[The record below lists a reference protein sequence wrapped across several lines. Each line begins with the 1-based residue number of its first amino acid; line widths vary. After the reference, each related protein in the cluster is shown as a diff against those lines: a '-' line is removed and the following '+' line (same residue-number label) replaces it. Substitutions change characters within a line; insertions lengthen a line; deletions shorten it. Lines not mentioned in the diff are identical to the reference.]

1 VRRSTT
7 LSAVVLAAGMFL
19 LSGCG
24 SGHSAQTATQGP
36 AIVGVNTR
44 SADGQIAVRDAYV
57 KFAREYAAGSNA
69 PLVLRLFNE
78 SGQLATL
85 TGVTTDGGTVVV
97 VSKVA
102 PTTAPPATPSA
113 STSPSASA
121 SPNGSRRPNGSASAS
136 AASTSAAPTSAAPTT
151 PPALGSPNISI
162 AIPAQ
167 SFVVLVPGESDRWLA
182 VDKLSEAVE
191 SGGSVTVTL
200 TFTYADGSTTR
211 VTDLRMPVGVPLS
224 PAPRLTP
231 SAGEEH

>member
-24 SGHSAQTATQGP
+24 SGQSAQTATQDS

-44 SADGQIAVRDAYV
+44 SADGQIAVRDAHV
-57 KFAREYAAGSNA
+57 RFAREYQAGTNA

-78 SGQLATL
+78 STQLVTL
-85 TGVTTDGGTVVV
+85 TGVTAERGSVVV

-102 PTTAPPATPSA
+102 PTTAPPTTAPPTPSA
-113 STSPSASA
+113 NPSASA
-121 SPNGSRRPNGSASAS
+121 SPNGSRRPSASAS
-136 AASTSAAPTSAAPTT
+136 APAPTSAAPTT

-162 AIPAQ
+162 PIPPQ
-167 SFVVLVPGESDRWLA
+167 SFVVLVPDESDRWLA
-182 VDKLSEAVE
+182 VDKLAEPVT
-191 SGGSVTVTL
+191 SGDAVTVTL

-224 PAPRLTP
+224 PGPRAIP
-231 SAGEEH
+231 SGAGEH